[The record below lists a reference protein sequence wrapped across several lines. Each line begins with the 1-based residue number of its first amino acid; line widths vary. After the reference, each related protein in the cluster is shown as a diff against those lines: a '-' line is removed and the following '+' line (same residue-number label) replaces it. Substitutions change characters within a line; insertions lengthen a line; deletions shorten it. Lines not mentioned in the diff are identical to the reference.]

1 MLKKQRIRQRQR
13 TKWRDDANVNMVS
26 RNERWAM
33 GFAFRTSPRDG
44 FQERK
49 RASHAHH
56 EWWRRRW
63 RAWPPGF
70 EVPLPFHSHSQNY
83 FEHTAWCVLSC
94 LAWMNMIIPLKA
106 IIMFIHSRQDKTHQD
121 SHGNTSLAP
130 PPSPPPPNTT
140 HHLKSEI
147 QIKGFRQKR
156 LRTLNFVC
164 FF

>member
-1 MLKKQRIRQRQR
+1 
-13 TKWRDDANVNMVS
+13 
-26 RNERWAM
+26 M

-44 FQERK
+44 FLEKK

-83 FEHTAWCVLSC
+83 FEHTAWCALSC
-94 LAWMNMIIPLKA
+94 LAWMNMIIPLKG

-121 SHGNTSLAP
+121 SHGSTSLAP
-130 PPSPPPPNTT
+130 PPPPPLPSPITT
-140 HHLKSEI
+140 HKLKSEI
-147 QIKGFRQKR
+147 QIKVFRPKSWER
-156 LRTLNFVC
+156 MTLCAFLETVPFSHWLGVTTFLLHQSLNANVC
-164 FF
+164 TL